1 MLRVMIVDDEAS
13 IRLTLQ
19 AFFRDQG
26 YAAEVAE
33 NAQQALV
40 LLSKQDWD
48 VVVTDIVLPGVSG
61 VDLLKAIRAVA
72 PYVEVIMMT
81 GEPTVETAAEAVRD
95 GACDYLTKPVD
106 KRAILRAVAHAAKI
120 KSLDDNRRSIEADL
134 RSAKAAAE
142 MSNRAKSEF
151 LAGMSHELRTPLG
164 AIIGFSEL
172 LQEKIFGALNPKQEE
187 YIQDILE
194 SGRHLLS
201 LINDILDLT
210 KIEAGRMALESSSVP
225 IATLLEH
232 SLMMVQENAHKH
244 GIALSVEVMDAVKD
258 LTITADERKLKQILF
273 NLLSNAVKFTPDGG
287 AIKVSARLDTETSM
301 LPYFGTPT
309 LLISVSDTGVGIAKE
324 YHEKVFEEFYQ
335 VKDGAKGKT
344 AGTGLGLALTRR
356 LVELHVGRIWMESEG
371 EGKGSTFRFTIPAR
385 HAE

>member
-1 MLRVMIVDDEAS
+1 
-13 IRLTLQ
+13 
-19 AFFRDQG
+19 
-26 YAAEVAE
+26 
-33 NAQQALV
+33 
-40 LLSKQDWD
+40 
-48 VVVTDIVLPGVSG
+48 
-61 VDLLKAIRAVA
+61 
-72 PYVEVIMMT
+72 
-81 GEPTVETAAEAVRD
+81 
-95 GACDYLTKPVD
+95 
-106 KRAILRAVAHAAKI
+106 
-120 KSLDDNRRSIEADL
+120 
-134 RSAKAAAE
+134 
-142 MSNRAKSEF
+142 
-151 LAGMSHELRTPLG
+151 MSHELRTPLG